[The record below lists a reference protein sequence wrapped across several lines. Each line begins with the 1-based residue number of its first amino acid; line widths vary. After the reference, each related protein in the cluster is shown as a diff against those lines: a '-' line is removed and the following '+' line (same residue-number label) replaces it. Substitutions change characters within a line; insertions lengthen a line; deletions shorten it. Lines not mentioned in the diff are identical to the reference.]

1 MKSVARRSIDSRTVN
16 RRVTNSSPRIESG
29 RISHMAPCR
38 QHQAEI
44 GSVDRPA
51 VEVAAQA
58 GEKSSVTTEVTLRRS
73 IFDISLWRNLAETP
87 PQCVI
92 KDAWCIKKTPIERV
106 EGLPV
111 GRALRGHSLLWLARK
126 AARLRFRNYTRSN
139 DPRSIDHQ
147 NSAKTH

>member
-1 MKSVARRSIDSRTVN
+1 
-16 RRVTNSSPRIESG
+16 
-29 RISHMAPCR
+29 MAPCR

-87 PQCVI
+87 PQWVM
-92 KDAWCIKKTPIERV
+92 KDAWCIKKTPFSASSRPSK
-106 EGLPV
+106 LN
-111 GRALRGHSLLWLARK
+111 
-126 AARLRFRNYTRSN
+126 RLFLTTSN
-139 DPRSIDHQ
+139 
-147 NSAKTH
+147 